1 MPIKLVDRQVTN
13 VAHGAGGGLAAHNY
27 WDNDEEFV
35 KPLADTLQQ
44 MLSGP
49 TR

>member
-1 MPIKLVDRQVTN
+1 VPITLVDRQVTN

-35 KPLADTLQQ
+35 TSLADTLQH
-44 MLSGP
+44 MTSGH
-49 TR
+49 TG